1 MAISKFPQ
9 KLAQKQ
15 YISGPVTLGGGGGGI
30 EPIYIRA
37 GDTGGQVGRERKR
50 KKERVSKY

>member
-9 KLAQKQ
+9 KLAQNQ
-15 YISGPVTLGGGGGGI
+15 YISGPVTLGGGT